1 MIRVYNKF
9 IILSFSIRMQET
21 KESKIYMY
29 MVIIISVIKS

>member
-21 KESKIYMY
+21 EESKIYVY
-29 MVIIISVIKS
+29 IYSNNN